1 MINTRALQLAYS
13 LAGVWDSNNKKEEQK
28 MTADEA
34 RKLVDKAVK
43 QPKID
48 KHLYKEAISEIKEAA
63 NDGKYSCSFRL
74 YDSKMKT
81 WAIKKK
87 LELDGYTVT
96 YKYEEPCMRGGGLG
110 LDESAL
116 FRVSW
121 YPKDYVKKDKQNERS

>member
-1 MINTRALQLAYS
+1 
-13 LAGVWDSNNKKEEQK
+13 

-34 RKLVDKAVK
+34 RKLTDKVNN

-48 KHLYKEAISEIKEAA
+48 RFLYKEAISEIKEAA
-63 NDGKYSCSFRL
+63 NNGQYSCEFRL
-74 YDSKMKT
+74 YDSKTKT
-81 WAIKKK
+81 YAIKKK

-96 YKYEEPCMRGGGLG
+96 YKYESSSVGVVGV

-121 YPKDYVKKDKQNERS
+121 YPKDYVKRG

>member
-1 MINTRALQLAYS
+1 MISTRALQLAYS
-13 LAGVWDSNNKKEEQK
+13 FAGVWDNNSKKEEQK

-34 RKLVDKAVK
+34 RKLVDKADK

-48 KHLYKEAISEIKEAA
+48 KRLYKEAISEIKEAA
-63 NDGKYSCSFRL
+63 NNGEYSCRFRL
-74 YDSKMKT
+74 YDSKTKT

-96 YKYEEPCMRGGGLG
+96 YKYESPCVGVVGD

-121 YPKDYVKKDKQNERS
+121 YPKDYIK

>member
-13 LAGVWDSNNKKEEQK
+13 LAGAWDSNNKKEEQK

-34 RKLVDKAVK
+34 RKLVDKANK

-63 NDGKYSCSFRL
+63 KDGQYSCGFRL
-74 YDSKMKT
+74 WGSKIKT
-81 WAIKKK
+81 EAIKKK
-87 LELDGYTVT
+87 LELDGYRVT
-96 YKYEEPCMRGGGLG
+96 YKYEDPYGTFDTQLE
-110 LDESAL
+110 ESAL

-121 YPKDYVKKDKQNERS
+121 YPKDYVKKVQEENSDD

>member
-34 RKLVDKAVK
+34 RKLVDKSNK

-48 KHLYKEAISEIKEAA
+48 KRLYKEAISKIKEAA
-63 NDGKYSCSFRL
+63 NKGQYNCTFRL
-74 YDSKMKT
+74 YDSNTKT
-81 WAIKKK
+81 YAIKKK

-96 YKYEEPCMRGGGLG
+96 YKYESSCVGVVGRD

-121 YPKDYVKKDKQNERS
+121 YPKDYTKKG